1 MNPNPPIHPAAQI
14 LVVDD
19 EAVTRMMIRRVL
31 EDSGCRVLE
40 AGHGEEALALA
51 EQHCPDLV
59 LMDVRMPRMNGF
71 SRHCDHNPTTPC
83 GSHKV
88 TPTNKAPRKNNQY
101 SGNAWVKKL
110 FDKLTMKAPITGPT
124 KVARPPTATQI
135 AISMELAGDIS
146 PGLMMPTCGTYSA
159 PAIPQR
165 NAESVHAASL

>member
-71 SRHCDHNPTTPC
+71 DACRALRERGSCRHTPC
-83 GSHKV
+83 
-88 TPTNKAPRKNNQY
+88 
-101 SGNAWVKKL
+101 SG
-110 FDKLTMKAPITGPT
+110 
-124 KVARPPTATQI
+124 Q
-135 AISMELAGDIS
+135 SS
-146 PGLMMPTCGTYSA
+146 
-159 PAIPQR
+159 
-165 NAESVHAASL
+165 SVVWHWT